1 MKQFLIR
8 LYSSFFIRI
17 GFAIAISL
25 LSLYLALRNISLQEV
40 GESLKQA
47 NYWYV
52 ALALVSVGIN
62 ILAKTSRWMVLM
74 KPRGQ
79 HLNYY
84 HVLKSLLIG
93 QSLNNLYPGRVG
105 DLSRMYV
112 IGGRGAGRTF
122 VLGTIGVEK
131 VIEMFSYAVLFMILL
146 LLIPLPDWVSGS
158 GYTFAI
164 IAVVVT
170 IGVMLITY
178 QRGLIMRILERVSG
192 RFPER
197 LQKYSIPR
205 LRAGIDSLEVLQS
218 NRDLLKLGLWSALV
232 WGTAILNN
240 HLTLLALNINL
251 PLTASL
257 LILIALQAGI
267 SIPSVPGRFGIFE
280 YICVLALG
288 IYGIDQATAFSYGI
302 LLHAIVMLPTT
313 LLGLVFFAS
322 SGLSREDISVRA
334 SSHLDASEDNPE
346 SNQSSSNIVE
356 QSEGN

>member
-1 MKQFLIR
+1 V
-8 LYSSFFIRI
+8 
-17 GFAIAISL
+17 
-25 LSLYLALRNISLQEV
+25 SLYLALRNISLQEV

-52 ALALVSVGIN
+52 GLALISVGIN
-62 ILAKTSRWMVLM
+62 TLAKTSRWMILM
-74 KPRGQ
+74 KPRRQ
-79 HLNYY
+79 HLNYFK
-84 HVLKSLLIG
+84 VLKSLLIG
-93 QSLNNLYPGRVG
+93 QALNNLYPGRVG
-105 DLSRMYV
+105 DLSRVYV
-112 IGGRGAGRTF
+112 VGGLGAGRTF
-122 VLGTIGVEK
+122 VLGTIGIEK
-131 VIEMFSYAVLFMILL
+131 VIEMFSYAVLFVILL
-146 LLIPLPDWVSGS
+146 LLIPLPDWISSS
-158 GYTFAI
+158 GYILAI
-164 IAVVVT
+164 IAVGVT

-178 QRGLIMRILERVSG
+178 QRSLVLRILERISG

-197 LQKYSIPR
+197 LQTYSIPR

-218 NRDLLKLGLWSALV
+218 NPDLFKLGLWSAIV

-240 HLTLLALNINL
+240 HLTLLALNIYL
-251 PLTASL
+251 PLSASV

-288 IYGIDQATAFSYGI
+288 VYGIDQATAFSYGI

-313 LLGLVFFAS
+313 LLGLLFFAS

-334 SSHLDASEDNPE
+334 APPIELTENISDINPSSPNT
-346 SNQSSSNIVE
+346 VE

>member
-1 MKQFLIR
+1 MKQFIIK

-17 GFAIAISL
+17 GLAIAISL
-25 LSLYLALRNISLQEV
+25 ISLYLALRNISLQEV

-62 ILAKTSRWMVLM
+62 TLAKTSRWMVLM
-74 KPRGQ
+74 KPRKQ

-84 HVLKSLLIG
+84 QVLKSLLIG

-105 DLSRMYV
+105 DLNRAYV
-112 IGGRGAGRTF
+112 MGSLGLGRTF
-122 VLGTIGVEK
+122 VLGTIGIEK
-131 VIEMFSYAVLFMILL
+131 VVEMFSYAVLFVILL
-146 LLIPLPDWVSGS
+146 LLIPLPDWVSNS

-170 IGVMLITY
+170 FGVMLVTY
-178 QRGLIMRILERVSG
+178 QRGLVMRILERISG

-197 LQKYSIPR
+197 LKKYSIPR

-218 NRDLLKLGLWSALV
+218 NTDLLKLGLWSAIV
-232 WGTAILNN
+232 WGTALVNN
-240 HLTLLALNINL
+240 QLILLALNIHL

-288 IYGIDQATAFSYGI
+288 LYGIDQTTAFSYGI

-313 LLGLVFFAS
+313 LLGLLFFAT

-334 SSHLDASEDNPE
+334 TSSINITEDILDSTR
-346 SNQSSSNIVE
+346 SSSNSID

>member
-17 GFAIAISL
+17 GLAIANSL
-25 LSLYLALRNISLQEV
+25 VSLYLALRNISLQEV

-52 ALALVSVGIN
+52 VLALVSVGIN
-62 ILAKTSRWMVLM
+62 TLAKTSRWMVLM
-74 KPRGQ
+74 KPRRQ

-84 HVLKSLLIG
+84 QVLKSLLIG

-105 DLSRMYV
+105 DLSRVYV
-112 IGGRGAGRTF
+112 VGGQGAGRTF
-122 VLGTIGVEK
+122 VLGTIGIEK
-131 VIEMFSYAVLFMILL
+131 VIEMFSYAVLFVILL
-146 LLIPLPDWVSGS
+146 LLIPLPDWVSNS
-158 GYTFAI
+158 GYIFAV

-170 IGVMLITY
+170 VGVMLITY
-178 QRGLIMRILERVSG
+178 KRGLVMRMLERISR

-197 LQKYSIPR
+197 LQRYSIPR

-218 NRDLLKLGLWSALV
+218 NQDLLKLGVWSAIV
-232 WGTAILNN
+232 WGAAILNN
-240 HLTLLALNINL
+240 HLTLLALNIHL
-251 PLTASL
+251 PITASI

-267 SIPSVPGRFGIFE
+267 TIPSVPGRFGIFE
-280 YICVLALG
+280 YICVLTLG
-288 IYGIDQATAFSYGI
+288 VYGVDQATAFSYGI

-313 LLGLVFFAS
+313 LLGLLFFIS
-322 SGLSREDISVRA
+322 SGLSREDISIRA
-334 SSHLDASEDNPE
+334 PTSMNSTAENPDIK
-346 SNQSSSNIVE
+346 QSSSNIVE

>member
-1 MKQFLIR
+1 MKQFILR

-17 GFAIAISL
+17 GLAIAISL
-25 LSLYLALRNISLQEV
+25 VSLYLALRNISLQEV

-62 ILAKTSRWMVLM
+62 TLAKTSRWMVLM
-74 KPRGQ
+74 KPRRQ

-84 HVLKSLLIG
+84 QVLKSLLIG

-105 DLSRMYV
+105 DLSRAYV
-112 IGGRGAGRTF
+112 VGSQGPGRTF
-122 VLGTIGVEK
+122 VLGTLGIEK
-131 VIEMFSYAVLFMILL
+131 VVEMFSYAVLFVILL
-146 LLIPLPDWVSGS
+146 LLIPLPDWVSSS

-164 IAVVVT
+164 IAVFVT
-170 IGVMLITY
+170 IGVMLVTY
-178 QRGLIMRILERVSG
+178 QRGLVIRILERISG
-192 RFPER
+192 HFPER
-197 LQKYSIPR
+197 LQTYSKPR
-205 LRAGIDSLEVLQS
+205 LRAGIDSLEVLQ
-218 NRDLLKLGLWSALV
+218 NNTDLLKLGLWSAIV
-232 WGTAILNN
+232 WGTALLNN
-240 HLTLLALNINL
+240 HLALLALNIHL

-257 LILIALQAGI
+257 LVLIALQAGI

-288 IYGIDQATAFSYGI
+288 VYGIDQATAFSYGI

-313 LLGLVFFAS
+313 LLGLLFFAS

-334 SSHLDASEDNPE
+334 PSHIDVTENIPNSTR
-346 SNQSSSNIVE
+346 SSSNTGE